1 MFNTKKFVIVCA
13 CMAGAGLLLSAAGF
27 AMGGRVWGV
36 GLNQDGI
43 YVNMP
48 NRISGDSG
56 SYVEKTLDLEQF
68 DSMDVSIAFGD
79 LIIEPADHYGISYC
93 VNETCDFSAEVVDG
107 SLKVTKKYNHQ
118 VGIWDFGMTFFG
130 YTDHTNLRQKDEY
143 VKIYIPPE
151 QRFDSVVLY
160 NESGKVTVSNFYA
173 KNFQLDAAFGD
184 AKLAGVSSQDANII
198 MESGNLELVD
208 YADGKLTIT
217 NQFGKTKLD
226 NIKASDVSL
235 SAESG
240 DVKVSQMQANRL
252 VLNQQFGDV
261 VLAEAQIAEET
272 EVQSESGD
280 IKLTDIKAKTLDL
293 TCKFG
298 AITGKGVEA
307 ESGTVEVEGG
317 DCQMDAANIKDL
329 DISSQFGKVKLGIPG
344 PLTDYTYELKTEYGT
359 IKMNDKNM
367 GETYQSIEDAQ
378 KKLKV
383 ICESGDIVIKQNRQ
397 D

>member
-1 MFNTKKFVIVCA
+1 MFNTKKFVIACA

-43 YVNMP
+43 YVNIP
-48 NRISGDSG
+48 DSTGGDSYN
-56 SYVEKTLDLEQF
+56 YVEKNLDLEQF
-68 DSMDVSIAFGD
+68 DSMDISIAFGD

-107 SLKVTKKYNHQ
+107 SLKVTKKYPHQ
-118 VGIWDFGMTFFG
+118 VGIWDAGVTFFG
-130 YTDHTNLRQKDEY
+130 YTGNTNWRQKDEY

-151 QRFDSVVLY
+151 QRFESVVLY
-160 NESGKVTVSNFYA
+160 NESGKVTVSDFYA

-184 AKLAGVSSQDANII
+184 VKLAGVSSQDANII
-198 MESGNLELVD
+198 MESGNLELFD
-208 YADGKLTIT
+208 YADGTLTVT
-217 NQFGKTKLD
+217 NQFGRKKLD

-235 SAESG
+235 SLESG
-240 DVKVSQMQANRL
+240 DIEVSQMQANRL
-252 VLNQQFGDV
+252 VLNQQFGSV
-261 VLAEAQIAEET
+261 VLTDVQIAEET

-307 ESGTVEVEGG
+307 KSGTVEVEGG
-317 DCQMDAANIKDL
+317 DCQMDAANIEDL
-329 DISSQFGKVKLGIPG
+329 NISSQFGNVKLGIPG
-344 PLTDYTYELKTEYGT
+344 PLTDYTYELKSEYGNV
-359 IKMNDKNM
+359 KMNDKNM
-367 GETYQSIEDAQ
+367 GETYQSIEEAQ

-383 ICESGDIVIKQNRQ
+383 TCESGDIVIKQN
-397 D
+397 